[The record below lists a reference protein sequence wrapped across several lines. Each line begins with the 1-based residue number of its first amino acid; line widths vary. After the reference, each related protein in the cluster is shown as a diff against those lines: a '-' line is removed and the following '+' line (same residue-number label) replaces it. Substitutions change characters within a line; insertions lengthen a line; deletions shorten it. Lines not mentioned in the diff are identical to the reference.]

1 MAIAELLPQETIR
14 VPAAAITLAGFRRWA
29 KSPQFPERGRFSF
42 IEGEL
47 FIDMSP
53 EELETHNKAKTATD
67 TTLFQLVD
75 RRDLGQFYGDRTLV
89 TNDDADLSTE
99 PDGTFVSWESLES
112 GRVRLV
118 PREGAT
124 GQYLEIEGSPDM
136 TLEVVSTS
144 SVPKDTVLL
153 KKTYFRARVREY
165 WLIDARSDE
174 LDFQILVRGKSGFV
188 AAPARG
194 GWQRSHVF
202 GCSVRLERRRGRMGL
217 WRYALKVRPK

>member
-14 VPAAAITLAGFRRWA
+14 VPASALSLGGFRRWA
-29 KSPQFPERGRFSF
+29 KSADFPEQGRFSF
-42 IEGEL
+42 IGAEL

-53 EELETHNKAKTATD
+53 EELETHNKAKTAID
-67 TTLFQLVD
+67 SRLFQLVD
-75 RRDLGQFYGDRTLV
+75 RRDLGQFYGDGTLV
-89 TNDDADLSTE
+89 TNDEADLSTE

-144 SVPKDTVLL
+144 SVPKVTVLL
-153 KKTYFRARVREY
+153 KKIYFRARVREY

-174 LDFQILVRGKSGFV
+174 LSFQILVRGRSGFV
-188 AAPARG
+188 AAPTRG
-194 GWQRSHVF
+194 GWQRSDVF
-202 GCSVRLERRRGRMGL
+202 GCSFRLERRRGRMDL
-217 WRYALKVRPK
+217 WRYTLKVRPK

>member
-14 VPAAAITLAGFRRWA
+14 VPTSVNSLAGFRRWA

-42 IEGEL
+42 IGGEL

-53 EELETHNKAKTATD
+53 EELETHNQVKAESSS
-67 TTLFQLVD
+67 TLYRLIT
-75 RRDLGQFYGDRTLV
+75 RLDLGNFYPDGTLV
-89 TNDDADLSTE
+89 TNPAADLSTE

-118 PREGAT
+118 PRKGVA

-174 LDFQILVRGKSGFV
+174 LSFQILVRGKSGFV
-188 AAPARG
+188 AAPSRG
-194 GWQRSHVF
+194 GWQRSDVF
-202 GCSVRLERRRGRMGL
+202 GCSFRLERRRGRMGL
-217 WRYALKVRPK
+217 WRYALKVRTK

>member
-14 VPAAAITLAGFRRWA
+14 VPASALSLDGFRRWA
-29 KSPQFPERGRFSF
+29 KSAEFPEQGRFSF
-42 IEGEL
+42 IGAEL

-53 EELETHNKAKTATD
+53 EELETHNKAKTATV
-67 TTLFQLVD
+67 TKLFQLVD
-75 RRDLGQFYGDRTLV
+75 DRDLGQFYGDGTLV
-89 TNDDADLSTE
+89 TNAAADLSTE
-99 PDGTFVSWESLES
+99 PDGTFVSWKSLES

-118 PREGAT
+118 PRKGVS

-174 LDFQILVRGKSGFV
+174 LSFQILVRGKSGFV
-188 AAPARG
+188 AAPSRG
-194 GWQRSHVF
+194 GWQRSDVF
-202 GCSVRLERRRGRMGL
+202 GCSFRLERRRGRMGL